1 MHNTGVF
8 TISSEELT
16 IKEMLDKVINREIS
30 QVKEAKILEISDR
43 WLPKLLY
50 NYKKGG
56 VVALISRKR
65 GKTSNR
71 PYSKSYGL
79 LEL

>member
-30 QVKEAKILEISDR
+30 QVKAAKILEISDR
-43 WLPKLLY
+43 WLRKLLC

-56 VVALISRKR
+56 SCGAYI
-65 GKTSNR
+65 
-71 PYSKSYGL
+71 
-79 LEL
+79 